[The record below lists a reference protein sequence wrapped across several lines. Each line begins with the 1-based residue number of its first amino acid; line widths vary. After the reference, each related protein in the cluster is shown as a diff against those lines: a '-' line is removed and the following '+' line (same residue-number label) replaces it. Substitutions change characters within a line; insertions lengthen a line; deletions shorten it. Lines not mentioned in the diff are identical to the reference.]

1 MENSSD
7 KIEPEENALQEKHDQ
22 LQASFDQLSSEF
34 QTVKENVQKRKRE
47 TTTLKI
53 LLYTGLLLLL
63 IGFIYSNT
71 NLQQV
76 QLQNLESHFQTF
88 QNQVNEDLVT
98 VKKGVFEEFQRV
110 KTGLEEMSD
119 RKRGEEALNRREQS
133 LRDTI
138 GKVKKV
144 LAQIDLVDEEIGKL
158 IGQLDKD
165 SEELL
170 LSFGQYKIE
179 KLSGKEGTLEGK
191 TVEPLVAEP
200 LEESP
205 GPSAMPAA
213 EPLVAEPLEESS
225 GPSAA
230 PVTEPLEE
238 SAGPSAMPVTE
249 PLVAEPLEESP
260 GP

>member
-7 KIEPEENALQEKHDQ
+7 KIEPKENSLQEKYAQ

-34 QTVKENVQKRKRE
+34 QTVRENVQKRKRE

-71 NLQQV
+71 SLQQV
-76 QLQNLESHFQTF
+76 QLQNLEAHFQTF

-98 VKKGVFEEFQRV
+98 VEKSVFEEFQRV
-110 KTGLEEMSD
+110 KTSLEEMSD
-119 RKRGEEALNRREQS
+119 RKRSEEALNRREQLLS
-133 LRDTI
+133 DTI

-144 LAQIDLVDEEIGKL
+144 LAQIDIVDEETGKL

-165 SEELL
+165 SAELL
-170 LSFGQYKIE
+170 LAFEQYKTE
-179 KLSGKEGTLEGK
+179 ALSRKGKTLEGK
-191 TVEPLVAEP
+191 TVEPLIAEP

-205 GPSAMPAA
+205 GPTATP
-213 EPLVAEPLEESS
+213 VAEPLID
-225 GPSAA
+225 
-230 PVTEPLEE
+230 EPLEE
-238 SAGPSAMPVTE
+238 APGPTATPT
-249 PLVAEPLEESP
+249 AEPLIDESLEEAP